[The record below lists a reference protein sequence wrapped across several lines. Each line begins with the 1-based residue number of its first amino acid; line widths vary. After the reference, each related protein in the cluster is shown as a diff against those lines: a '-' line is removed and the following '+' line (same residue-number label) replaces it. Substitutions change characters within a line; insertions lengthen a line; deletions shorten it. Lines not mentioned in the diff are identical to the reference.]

1 MTASWCSS
9 INLLY
14 LTLVVRLFQCKT
26 YSKRFLD
33 IQAQVTLVLWR
44 AFNETNKIFKN
55 NRWDSSD
62 PERAPPPLPL
72 NPGSASPAT
81 KSNTSAVIAAAAEAL
96 ATKARESAY
105 TTNPVPSRSPE
116 RSLIKGQIHKRMQSM
131 HNGQGSIRDR
141 NLYFDG
147 TSSLERP
154 PERIP
159 RSPMFDYEN
168 RSPEKSPTRT
178 GTPTTPTAKDFVR
191 DAPILRPASRP
202 QPKAIL
208 GENTPPSTML
218 ALQNIT
224 TPKEKDSSLSN
235 ITNNSSA
242 MLRAP
247 QSIEALSSQ
256 ILSLTSIATNLQREM
271 AQLSRRSKDNA
282 TDLISLKEATNLRD
296 EDIRTSL
303 RDLVNNLSSQLINSE
318 VDASSRSTSHYSRGP
333 GTYLLESKAHG
344 SPSGMPKTYSLPR
357 IPSPN
362 SFAGFDREIV
372 PSPYTMDGAAS
383 IALLEKVLREMGTKE
398 GQERLISSLSELQ
411 DRSKIKDS
419 DPAVSKKLE
428 EILAFLKEG
437 NNRKVVMPRLENGN
451 SVGDRPPKLELEF
464 DPRSMSLARIS
475 RENTPQSGQE
485 LSVEPR
491 IVQPGAAAGFVSE
504 DILKMLKKM
513 KDSITEGGGMTAEL
527 KALVRELRGE
537 VLGMGREIGRKLDQA
552 ESNQSQHNLKG
563 DVGREEMT
571 KIVEQGLFELK
582 GHMENVMREVRR
594 QSSALAIA
602 RSNEDIQEV
611 YTVVK
616 NAMNEFPFEQRL
628 ALQNPR
634 PGIERDDILEAIRH
648 AWETYKPEIELQ
660 NFGLERD
667 EILQCLK
674 EGLEHYQP
682 KEQSQDPAGASY
694 EEVLEA
700 VHEGL
705 KHFNPPAPV
714 VPEPSI
720 TKDEILATVRECLD
734 TFDFPTRSVLAP
746 REVEL
751 TRDDVLGAVKEGV
764 GSQEQSSKEFEFSRE
779 DMFEAVRAGVDE
791 GLSEQGQISKEH
803 MHEAVRAGIE
813 DLLSVH
819 GQLSKEDLHEVVS
832 AGVEH
837 ILSVQGQL
845 SKDDIHEAVRAG
857 VEKILSFQGQ
867 ISKDVHGAVK
877 AGVEDGLSVQ
887 AQISKDDMHDAV
899 RAGVEE
905 LLSVQGQ
912 KSKEDIYEAVRA
924 GIEEGF
930 PGQALIPKG
939 AELSRDDIFDALK
952 AGLDES
958 HMSTNGVGEQVLDKM
973 QDILDGM
980 KIEFKQYS
988 TANGGD
994 TEQVLDALKDGLESL
1009 RENLTVNNREVL
1021 EAFTDGF
1028 EGLKVDVERMANKP
1042 VDMTV
1047 SYEILDTLKEGL
1059 ANIRFDFDRSRA
1071 AEDNTSTIR
1080 GGEVVIAYPEAPG
1093 NADAASEFGM
1103 GSSAKENVAI
1113 LEGLLREVCANVDDI
1128 RDRTIADDIGDK
1140 VRKSDIEAL
1149 VTLCLDTKL
1158 NVEDTKAR
1166 IEDAKAHIEDF
1177 VMPDMDHLPNK
1188 SDFEDGLNGLRAEM
1202 ERILNKPL
1210 DMTVNY
1216 EILDTLK
1223 EGLANIRAD
1232 LDRSRS
1238 VEEEITESK
1247 GGEVVIADGEARRNM
1262 NAVDGFGM
1270 GSTSKEELGILEAQ
1284 IKEVFAILEAIR
1296 DKMMEDGDG
1305 DRVRKSDIEAL
1316 ETLCME
1322 TKTHIDELPLPDTD
1336 TLPTRSEIDALGDL
1350 IRDLAE
1356 RRAEDSDLSGR
1367 AFEARKIEH
1376 GRLADKIEEVK
1387 LFLDDIR
1394 AELKAIL
1401 NEDGDNIQELSKTL
1415 ETFAENVMGSDA
1427 TPLVTELKEVVTREF
1442 ESIQGLF
1449 AESELGTEQKH
1460 NSLLEKYD
1468 ENKATIIL
1476 ELHSKI
1482 DERFDEIMTK
1492 YDDAQIAAEE
1502 KEKVIEET
1510 TLQQT
1515 ETLNTTKSLVEE
1527 LRLLI
1532 NTLGSTF
1539 TESCEQLGDDSKTV
1553 FGRIEEIG
1561 SKIDSLLAL
1570 DEKNEHHFTREEVSK
1585 SLTGL
1590 EGNLHSKIDGRFDEI
1605 MTKYDDA
1612 QIAAQEKDKSFLE
1625 KTLQQ
1630 TDSLNTT
1637 TRSVAE
1643 ELRML
1648 VDTLGSTITD
1658 RMDGDSSAVIE
1669 RIKNLGSKIDGLL
1682 SIDQICEHQ
1691 RTRAELSK
1699 TLTGVE
1705 GVQAHVTEYQ
1715 PKILEAIKEVL
1726 GIVGQNYEQTKT
1738 STEEIKSSVQAIPA
1752 SISLPVI
1759 AASPPAIEFPVHEN
1773 YDDSTINAKLDQL
1786 IGHAEQAEKSLAQFV
1801 SLDQIREQVTA
1812 MTKDFSEY
1820 IAGQRTAIARV
1831 ANDRTREAEE
1841 IAMALQM
1848 RVSQKDNVEAEIAR
1862 MSAQKGEIA
1871 QAVHELAREKENLM
1885 LEKEN
1890 LIRDKKYLAR
1900 ENESLIHDKELLM
1913 HDKVDLTA
1921 QKSKLQVDLSSLHT
1935 ALDIRREELHI
1946 IEERAGSVERS
1957 ILDGVL
1963 DHSRSLLAIS
1973 NRPRSSLKDMN
1984 LKRVVST
1991 TSNATEDTSP
2001 STISPILPHTVS
2013 AVSSGIGMAL
2023 KRRQPNKS
2031 GSLNGRSIGDRRIL
2045 SLSTLGANKNA
2056 NKDRSLVLANSSQL
2070 ENAAKGSAFGGGGL
2084 KRSHSVKSNFPVRK
2098 TSWGGTKALGM
2109 YGDEGPT
2116 DEEDKENSVLT
2127 EEDEDE
2133 EGSETGTERRTSYTG
2148 TYADTMSYG
2157 TGSVVSSE
2165 DRRTS
2170 YAPSTVDTIGTKD
2183 YPITEDGHEEESEG
2197 ESIDEEEEGHE
2208 LNDAGALIRFG
2219 QGSEISASTGL
2230 E

>member
-1 MTASWCSS
+1 M
-9 INLLY
+9 
-14 LTLVVRLFQCKT
+14 
-26 YSKRFLD
+26 D
-33 IQAQVTLVLWR
+33 PWR
-44 AFNETNKIFKN
+44 AFNEANKFFKN

-72 NPGSASPAT
+72 NPGTASPAT
-81 KSNTSAVIAAAAEAL
+81 KPNTSAVIAAAAEAL
-96 ATKARESAY
+96 TTKSRESAY
-105 TTNPVPSRSPE
+105 TTNPAPNRSPE

-141 NLYFDG
+141 NPYFDG
-147 TSSLERP
+147 TSSLERSA
-154 PERIP
+154 EKIP

-208 GENTPPSTML
+208 GENTPPPSTML
-218 ALQNIT
+218 ALQNT
-224 TPKEKDSSLSN
+224 NTPKETDTSLSN
-235 ITNNSSA
+235 ITNGSSA
-242 MLRAP
+242 MVRAP

-318 VDASSRSTSHYSRGP
+318 ADASSRSTSHYSRGP
-333 GTYLLESKAHG
+333 GTYLLENKAHG
-344 SPSGMPKTYSLPR
+344 SPSGMPKSYSLPR

-362 SFAGFDREIV
+362 SFAGLDREIV
-372 PSPYTMDGAAS
+372 PSPYSMDGAAS

-398 GQERLISSLSELQ
+398 GQERLFSTLSELH

-419 DPAVSKKLE
+419 DPAISKKLE
-428 EILAFLKEG
+428 EILAFLKDG
-437 NNRKVVMPRLENGN
+437 HNRKVVVPRLENGN
-451 SVGDRPPKLELEF
+451 SIGDRAPKLELEF

-491 IVQPGAAAGFVSE
+491 IVQPTPGAAAGFVSE

-552 ESNQSQHNLKG
+552 ELNQSQHNLKG

-594 QSSALAIA
+594 QSSALAIT
-602 RSNEDIQEV
+602 RSNEDVQEV

-616 NAMNEFPFEQRL
+616 KAMNEFPFEQRL
-628 ALQNPR
+628 ALQNPK
-634 PGIERDDILEAIRH
+634 PGIEREDILEAIRH

-674 EGLEHYQP
+674 EGLEQYQP
-682 KEQSQDPAGASY
+682 KEQSQDPVGASY

-705 KHFNPPAPV
+705 KHFNPPAPI

-720 TKDEILATVRECLD
+720 TKDEILEAVRECLD
-734 TFDFPTRSVLAP
+734 TFDFPMPNVAT
-746 REVEL
+746 REVDL
-751 TRDDVLGAVKEGV
+751 TREDVLEAVKEGV
-764 GSQEQSSKEFEFSRE
+764 GAQGQSLKGFEFSRE
-779 DMFEAVRAGVDE
+779 DMFETVRAGVDE
-791 GLSEQGQISKEH
+791 GLSEQGQISKGY
-803 MHEAVRAGIE
+803 MHEAVRAGVE
-813 DLLSVH
+813 DVLSVH
-819 GQLSKEDLHEVVS
+819 AQLSKDDLHEAVG

-857 VEKILSFQGQ
+857 VEEILSAQGQ
-867 ISKDVHGAVK
+867 ISKDVHEAVR

-905 LLSVQGQ
+905 LLSLQGQ

-924 GIEEGF
+924 GIEEGI

-939 AELSRDDIFDALK
+939 AELSRDDIFDAVK

-958 HMSTNGVGEQVLDKM
+958 HQPINGVGEQVLDKM

-1059 ANIRFDFDRSRA
+1059 ANIRYDFDRSRT
-1071 AEDNTSTIR
+1071 AEDETSTIR
-1080 GGEVVIAYPEAPG
+1080 GGEVVIAYPPEARG
-1093 NADAASEFGM
+1093 SADAASDFGM

-1128 RDRTIADDIGDK
+1128 RDRTMADDIGDK
-1140 VRKSDIEAL
+1140 VRKSDIDTL
-1149 VTLCLDTKL
+1149 VTLCLDTKVS
-1158 NVEDTKAR
+1158 VEDAKAH
-1166 IEDAKAHIEDF
+1166 IEDAKAHIEDL
-1177 VMPDMDHLPNK
+1177 VMPDMDHLPTK
-1188 SDFEDGLNGLRAEM
+1188 SDFEDGLDGLRAEI
-1202 ERILNKPL
+1202 ERIVNKPL

-1232 LDRSRS
+1232 LDRARS
-1238 VEEEITESK
+1238 IEEEITESK
-1247 GGEVVIADGEARRNM
+1247 GGEVVIADGKARRDM
-1262 NAVDGFGM
+1262 DAMDEFGI
-1270 GSTSKEELGILEAQ
+1270 GSTPKQELGILEAQ
-1284 IKEVFAILEAIR
+1284 LKEVFAILEAIR
-1296 DKMMEDGDG
+1296 DKVMEDGDG
-1305 DRVRKSDIEAL
+1305 DKVRKSDIKAL
-1316 ETLCME
+1316 ETLCMQ
-1322 TKTHIDELPLPDTD
+1322 TRIHIDELSLPEVD
-1336 TLPTRSEIDALGDL
+1336 TLPTKSEIDALGDL
-1350 IRDLAE
+1350 IRDLGE

-1387 LFLDDIR
+1387 LFLDDVR
-1394 AELKAIL
+1394 AELKAKL
-1401 NEDGDNIQELSKTL
+1401 NEDGDHIQELSKTL
-1415 ETFAENVMGSDA
+1415 ETFAETVMGSDA
-1427 TPLVTELKEVVTREF
+1427 IPLVTELKEVVTREF

-1449 AESELGTEQKH
+1449 AGSELGTEQKH
-1460 NSLLEKYD
+1460 NSLLEKH
-1468 ENKATIIL
+1468 EEHKATIIS
-1476 ELHSKI
+1476 ELHTKI

-1492 YDDAQIAAEE
+1492 YDDAQISAEE
-1502 KEKVIEET
+1502 KEKVLEET

-1515 ETLNTTKSLVEE
+1515 ETLNTTKTVVEE

-1570 DEKNEHHFTREEVSK
+1570 NEKNEHHSTREEVSE

-1590 EGNLHSKIDGRFDEI
+1590 EGNLRSKIDERFDEI

-1612 QIAAQEKDKSFLE
+1612 QIAAEEKDKSFRE
-1625 KTLQQ
+1625 TALQQ

-1637 TRSVAE
+1637 ARSGAE
-1643 ELRML
+1643 ELRTL
-1648 VDTLGSTITD
+1648 VDTLGSTIID
-1658 RMDGDSSAVIE
+1658 RMDGDTSAVVEHIQ
-1669 RIKNLGSKIDGLL
+1669 NLVSKIDGLL
-1682 SIDQICEHQ
+1682 SIDQISEHQ
-1691 RTRAELSK
+1691 STRAEVSK

-1726 GIVGQNYEQTKT
+1726 GIVGQHYQQAKT

-1752 SISLPVI
+1752 AIPLPAI
-1759 AASPPAIEFPVHEN
+1759 AATPPAIEFPVHET

-1786 IGHAEQAEKSLAQFV
+1786 IGHAEQADKSLAQFV

-1812 MTKDFSEY
+1812 IAKDFSEY
-1820 IAGQRTAIARV
+1820 ITGQQTAIARV
-1831 ANDRTREAEE
+1831 ANDRAREAEE
-1841 IAMALQM
+1841 VAVALQM
-1848 RVSQKDNVEAEIAR
+1848 RISQKDNVEAEIAR
-1862 MSAQKGEIA
+1862 ASAQKDEIA
-1871 QAVHELAREKENLM
+1871 QAVHQLAREKEDLM

-1890 LIRDKKYLAR
+1890 LIRDNKYLAR
-1900 ENESLIHDKELLM
+1900 EKESLIHDKELLM

-1935 ALDIRREELHI
+1935 ALSIRREELHI

-1973 NRPRSSLKDMN
+1973 TRPRSSLKDMN

-1991 TSNATEDTSP
+1991 TSNATENTST
-2001 STISPILPHTVS
+2001 STISPTLPHTVS

-2023 KRRQPNKS
+2023 KRRQPTKN
-2031 GSLNGRSIGDRRIL
+2031 GSLSGRTTGDRRIL
-2045 SLSTLGANKNA
+2045 SLSTLGANRNA
-2056 NKDRSLVLANSSQL
+2056 NADRSLVLTNSSHL
-2070 ENAAKGSAFGGGGL
+2070 ESIAKGSAFGGGGL

-2148 TYADTMSYG
+2148 TYTDTMSYG
-2157 TGSVVSSE
+2157 TGSVVSS
-2165 DRRTS
+2165 DGRRTS
-2170 YAPSTVDTIGTKD
+2170 YAPSIVDTIGTKD
-2183 YPITEDGHEEESEG
+2183 YPITEDGHGEESEG
-2197 ESIDEEEEGHE
+2197 ESIDGEEEEHE
-2208 LNDAGALIRFG
+2208 PTDARALILYG

-2230 E
+2230 EE

>member
-1 MTASWCSS
+1 M
-9 INLLY
+9 
-14 LTLVVRLFQCKT
+14 
-26 YSKRFLD
+26 D
-33 IQAQVTLVLWR
+33 PWR
-44 AFNETNKIFKN
+44 AFNEANKLFKI

-72 NPGSASPAT
+72 NPGTASPAT
-81 KSNTSAVIAAAAEAL
+81 KPNTSAVIAAAAEAL
-96 ATKARESAY
+96 TTKARESAY
-105 TTNPVPSRSPE
+105 TTNPAPNRSPE

-141 NLYFDG
+141 NPYFDG
-147 TSSLERP
+147 TSLQRS

-208 GENTPPSTML
+208 GENTPPSSML
-218 ALQNIT
+218 ALQNT
-224 TPKEKDSSLSN
+224 NTSKETDTSLSN

-242 MLRAP
+242 MVRAP

-318 VDASSRSTSHYSRGP
+318 AEASSRSTSHYSRGP
-333 GTYLLESKAHG
+333 GTYLLENKAHG
-344 SPSGMPKTYSLPR
+344 SPSGMPKSYSLPR

-362 SFAGFDREIV
+362 SFAGLDREIV
-372 PSPYTMDGAAS
+372 PSPYSMDGAAS
-383 IALLEKVLREMGTKE
+383 IALLEKVLREMGTRE
-398 GQERLISSLSELQ
+398 GQERLFSSLSELH

-428 EILAFLKEG
+428 EILAVLKDG
-437 NNRKVVMPRLENGN
+437 HNRKVVVPRLENGN
-451 SVGDRPPKLELEF
+451 GIGDRAPKLELEF

-475 RENTPQSGQE
+475 RENSPQSGQE

-491 IVQPGAAAGFVSE
+491 IVPPTPGAAAGFVSE

-552 ESNQSQHNLKG
+552 ELNQSQHNLKG

-594 QSSALAIA
+594 QSSALTIA
-602 RSNEDIQEV
+602 QNNKDVQEV

-616 NAMNEFPFEQRL
+616 KAMNEFPFEQRL
-628 ALQNPR
+628 ALQNPK
-634 PGIERDDILEAIRH
+634 PGIERDDILEVIRH

-674 EGLEHYQP
+674 EGLEQYQP
-682 KEQSQDPAGASY
+682 KEQSQGPVGASY

-705 KHFNPPAPV
+705 KHFNPPAPI
-714 VPEPSI
+714 VPESSI
-720 TKDEILATVRECLD
+720 TKDEILEAVRECLD
-734 TFDFPTRSVLAP
+734 TFEFPMPSVAP

-751 TRDDVLGAVKEGV
+751 TREDVLEAVKEGA
-764 GSQEQSSKEFEFSRE
+764 GAQGQSLKGVEFSRE
-779 DMFEAVRAGVDE
+779 DMFEAVRAGVEE
-791 GLSEQGQISKEH
+791 GLSEHGQISN
-803 MHEAVRAGIE
+803 EAVKAAVE
-813 DLLSVH
+813 DVLSIH
-819 GQLSKEDLHEVVS
+819 GQLSKDDLHEAVG

-845 SKDDIHEAVRAG
+845 SKDDIHEVVRSG
-857 VEKILSFQGQ
+857 VEEILSVQGQ
-867 ISKDVHGAVK
+867 ISKDVHEAVR

-905 LLSVQGQ
+905 LLSLQGQ
-912 KSKEDIYEAVRA
+912 KSKEDLYEAVRA
-924 GIEEGF
+924 GIEEGI

-939 AELSRDDIFDALK
+939 AELSRDDIFDAVK

-958 HMSTNGVGEQVLDKM
+958 HQPINGVGEQVLDKM

-980 KIEFKQYS
+980 RIEFKQYS

-1071 AEDNTSTIR
+1071 TEDETSTIR
-1080 GGEVVIAYPEAPG
+1080 GGEVVIAYPEARG
-1093 NADAASEFGM
+1093 HADAASDFGM
-1103 GSSAKENVAI
+1103 GGSAKENVAI

-1128 RDRTIADDIGDK
+1128 RDRTMSDDIGDK
-1140 VRKSDIEAL
+1140 VRKSDIDTL
-1149 VTLCLDTKL
+1149 VTLCLDTKV
-1158 NVEDTKAR
+1158 NVEDAKAH
-1166 IEDAKAHIEDF
+1166 IEDAKAHIEDL
-1177 VMPDMDHLPNK
+1177 VMPSMDHLPTK
-1188 SDFEDGLNGLRAEM
+1188 SDFEDGLDGLRAEL
-1202 ERILNKPL
+1202 ERIVNKPL

-1223 EGLANIRAD
+1223 DGLANIRAD
-1232 LDRSRS
+1232 LDRARS
-1238 VEEEITESK
+1238 VEEEIIESK

-1262 NAVDGFGM
+1262 DAADEFGI
-1270 GSTSKEELGILEAQ
+1270 GSTPKEELGILEAQ
-1284 IKEVFAILEAIR
+1284 LKEVFAILEAIR
-1296 DKMMEDGDG
+1296 DKVMEDGDG
-1305 DRVRKSDIEAL
+1305 DRVRKPDIEAL
-1316 ETLCME
+1316 ETLFME
-1322 TKTHIDELPLPDTD
+1322 TRTHIDELPLPEID
-1336 TLPTRSEIDALGDL
+1336 TLPTKSEIDALGDL
-1350 IRDLAE
+1350 IRDLGE

-1387 LFLDDIR
+1387 LFLDDVR
-1394 AELKAIL
+1394 AELKAKL
-1401 NEDGDNIQELSKTL
+1401 NEDGDHIQELSKTL
-1415 ETFAENVMGSDA
+1415 ETFAETVMGSDA
-1427 TPLVTELKEVVTREF
+1427 VPLVTELKEVVTREF

-1449 AESELGTEQKH
+1449 AGSELGTEQKH

-1468 ENKATIIL
+1468 EHKASIIS

-1492 YDDAQIAAEE
+1492 YDDAQISAEE
-1502 KEKVIEET
+1502 KEKVLEET

-1515 ETLNTTKSLVEE
+1515 ETLNTTKTVVEE

-1539 TESCEQLGDDSKTV
+1539 IESCEQLGDDSKTV

-1570 DEKNEHHFTREEVSK
+1570 NEQNEHHSTREEVSE
-1585 SLTGL
+1585 SLTSL
-1590 EGNLHSKIDGRFDEI
+1590 EGNLRSRIDERFDEI
-1605 MTKYDDA
+1605 MTTYDNT
-1612 QIAAQEKDKSFLE
+1612 QIAVEEKDKSFRQIA
-1625 KTLQQ
+1625 LQQ

-1643 ELRML
+1643 ELR
-1648 VDTLGSTITD
+1648 TLIETFGSTITD
-1658 RMDGDSSAVIE
+1658 RMDGDTSTVVEHIQ
-1669 RIKNLGSKIDGLL
+1669 NLVSKTDRLL
-1682 SIDQICEHQ
+1682 SIDQINEHQ
-1691 RTRAELSK
+1691 STRAEVSR

-1726 GIVGQNYEQTKT
+1726 GIVGQHYEQAKT
-1738 STEEIKSSVQAIPA
+1738 STEEIKSSVQAIPTA
-1752 SISLPVI
+1752 IPLPAI
-1759 AASPPAIEFPVHEN
+1759 AATPPAIEFPSHET

-1786 IGHAEQAEKSLAQFV
+1786 IGHAEQADKSLGQFV
-1801 SLDQIREQVTA
+1801 LLDKIREQVTA
-1812 MTKDFSEY
+1812 MANDFSEY
-1820 IAGQRTAIARV
+1820 ITGQQTAIARV
-1831 ANDRTREAEE
+1831 ANDRAREAEE
-1841 IAMALQM
+1841 IAVALQM
-1848 RVSQKDNVEAEIAR
+1848 RISQKDNVEAEIAR
-1862 MSAQKGEIA
+1862 MSAQKDEIA
-1871 QAVHELAREKENLM
+1871 QAVHELAREKEDLM

-1890 LIRDKKYLAR
+1890 LIRDNKYLAR
-1900 ENESLIHDKELLM
+1900 EKESLIHDKELLM
-1913 HDKVDLTA
+1913 LDKVDLTA
-1921 QKSKLQVDLSSLHT
+1921 QKSKLQVDLSSLLT
-1935 ALDIRREELHI
+1935 ALGIRREELHI
-1946 IEERAGSVERS
+1946 IEERAGTVERS

-1973 NRPRSSLKDMN
+1973 TRPRSSLKDMN
-1984 LKRVVST
+1984 LKRVVSS
-1991 TSNATEDTSP
+1991 TST
-2001 STISPILPHTVS
+2001 STISPTLPHTVS

-2023 KRRQPNKS
+2023 KRRQPTKN
-2031 GSLNGRSIGDRRIL
+2031 GSLSGRTIGDRRIL
-2045 SLSTLGANKNA
+2045 SLSTLGANRNA
-2056 NKDRSLVLANSSQL
+2056 NADRSLVLANSSHL
-2070 ENAAKGSAFGGGGL
+2070 ESLAKGSAFGGGGL

-2133 EGSETGTERRTSYTG
+2133 EGSEIGTERRSSYTG
-2148 TYADTMSYG
+2148 TYTDTMSYG
-2157 TGSVVSSE
+2157 TGSVVSS
-2165 DRRTS
+2165 DGRRTS

-2183 YPITEDGHEEESEG
+2183 YPITEDGHGEEPEG
-2197 ESIDEEEEGHE
+2197 EFIDGEEEEHE
-2208 LNDAGALIRFG
+2208 STDAGALTLYG
-2219 QGSEISASTGL
+2219 QGSEICASTEL
-2230 E
+2230 EE

>member
-1 MTASWCSS
+1 
-9 INLLY
+9 
-14 LTLVVRLFQCKT
+14 
-26 YSKRFLD
+26 
-33 IQAQVTLVLWR
+33 
-44 AFNETNKIFKN
+44 
-55 NRWDSSD
+55 
-62 PERAPPPLPL
+62 
-72 NPGSASPAT
+72 
-81 KSNTSAVIAAAAEAL
+81 
-96 ATKARESAY
+96 
-105 TTNPVPSRSPE
+105 
-116 RSLIKGQIHKRMQSM
+116 M
-131 HNGQGSIRDR
+131 HNGQGNIRDR
-141 NLYFDG
+141 NPYFDG
-147 TSSLERP
+147 TSSLERQ

-208 GENTPPSTML
+208 GENTPPSSML
-218 ALQNIT
+218 ALQNT
-224 TPKEKDSSLSN
+224 ATPKETDTSLSN
-235 ITNNSSA
+235 ITNSSSA
-242 MLRAP
+242 MVRAP

-333 GTYLLESKAHG
+333 GTYLLENKAHG
-344 SPSGMPKTYSLPR
+344 SPSGMPKSYSLPR

-362 SFAGFDREIV
+362 SFAALDREIV
-372 PSPYTMDGAAS
+372 PSPYSMDGAAS

-398 GQERLISSLSELQ
+398 GQERLFSSLSELH

-437 NNRKVVMPRLENGN
+437 NNRKVVVPCLENGN
-451 SVGDRPPKLELEF
+451 GIGDRPPKLELEF
-464 DPRSMSLARIS
+464 NPRSMSLARIS
-475 RENTPQSGQE
+475 RENTPQSNQE

-491 IVQPGAAAGFVSE
+491 VVQPTPGVVSE
-504 DILKMLKKM
+504 DMLKMLKKM
-513 KDSITEGGGMTAEL
+513 KDSVTEGGGMTAEL

-552 ESNQSQHNLKG
+552 ELNQTQHNLKG

-582 GHMENVMREVRR
+582 GHMENVTREVRR

-602 RSNEDIQEV
+602 RSNEDVQEV
-611 YTVVK
+611 YAVVK
-616 NAMNEFPFEQRL
+616 KAMNEFPFEQRL

-674 EGLEHYQP
+674 EGLEQYQP

-694 EEVLEA
+694 EEILEA

-705 KHFNPPAPV
+705 KHFDPPAPV
-714 VPEPSI
+714 VPKPNI
-720 TKDEILATVRECLD
+720 TKDEILAAMRECLD
-734 TFDFPTRSVLAP
+734 TFDFPMPSVAP

-751 TRDDVLGAVKEGV
+751 SREDVLEAVKEGV
-764 GSQEQSSKEFEFSRE
+764 GAQAQSLKEFEFSRE

-791 GLSEQGQISKEH
+791 GFTEQGQISKEY
-803 MHEAVRAGIE
+803 MHEAVRTGVE
-813 DLLSVH
+813 DVLSVH
-819 GQLSKEDLHEVVS
+819 GQLSKEDLHEAVS

-845 SKDDIHEAVRAG
+845 SKDDIHEAVRSG
-857 VEKILSFQGQ
+857 VEEILSIQGQ
-867 ISKDVHGAVK
+867 ISKDVHESVR

-905 LLSVQGQ
+905 LLSLQGQ
-912 KSKEDIYEAVRA
+912 KSKEDVYEAVRA
-924 GIEEGF
+924 GIEEGL
-930 PGQALIPKG
+930 PGSTLIPKS
-939 AELSRDDIFDALK
+939 AELSRDDIFDAVK
-952 AGLDES
+952 AGLNQS
-958 HMSTNGVGEQVLDKM
+958 HSTNGVEEQVLDKM

-1071 AEDNTSTIR
+1071 TEDETSTIR
-1080 GGEVVIAYPEAPG
+1080 GGEVVIAYPEARG
-1093 NADAASEFGM
+1093 NADATSEFGM
-1103 GSSAKENVAI
+1103 GSSTKENVAI
-1113 LEGLLREVCANVDDI
+1113 LEGLLREVCANVDEI
-1128 RDRTIADDIGDK
+1128 RDRTMADDISDK
-1140 VRKSDIEAL
+1140 VRKSDIDAL

-1158 NVEDTKAR
+1158 NVEDTKAH
-1166 IEDAKAHIEDF
+1166 IEDAKAHIEELM
-1177 VMPDMDHLPNK
+1177 MPDIDHLPTK
-1188 SDFEDGLNGLRAEM
+1188 SDFEDGLDGLRAEM
-1202 ERILNKPL
+1202 ERIVNKPL

-1223 EGLANIRAD
+1223 EGLVNIRAD

-1238 VEEEITESK
+1238 VEEEIIGGK
-1247 GGEVVIADGEARRNM
+1247 GGEVVIADGEARRSM
-1262 NAVDGFGM
+1262 DAVDEFSI
-1270 GSTSKEELGILEAQ
+1270 GSTKEELGVLEAQ
-1284 IKEVFAILEAIR
+1284 LKEVFAILEAIR
-1296 DKMMEDGDG
+1296 DKMIEDGDG
-1305 DRVRKSDIEAL
+1305 DRVRKSDLEAL

-1322 TKTHIDELPLPDTD
+1322 TKTHIDELPLPEVD
-1336 TLPTRSEIDALGDL
+1336 TLPTKSEIDALGDL
-1350 IRDLAE
+1350 IRDLGE

-1387 LFLDDIR
+1387 LFLDDVR
-1394 AELKAIL
+1394 AELKAKL

-1427 TPLVTELKEVVTREF
+1427 IPLVTELKEFVAREF
-1442 ESIQGLF
+1442 ESMQGLF
-1449 AESELGTEQKH
+1449 AGSELGIEQKH
-1460 NSLLEKYD
+1460 NSLLEKHD
-1468 ENKATIIL
+1468 EHKATIIS
-1476 ELHSKI
+1476 ELHSKL

-1502 KEKVIEET
+1502 KEKTLEET

-1515 ETLNTTKSLVEE
+1515 ETLNTTKTVVEE

-1570 DEKNEHHFTREEVSK
+1570 DGKNEHHSTREEVSK
-1585 SLTGL
+1585 SLTSV
-1590 EGNLHSKIDGRFDEI
+1590 EGNLQSKIDERFDEI

-1612 QIAAQEKDKSFLE
+1612 QIAVEEKDKTFRE
-1625 KTLQQ
+1625 TTVQQ

-1643 ELRML
+1643 ELRTL
-1648 VDTLGSTITD
+1648 IDTLGSTVID
-1658 RMDGDSSAVIE
+1658 RMDGDSSAVVE
-1669 RIKNLGSKIDGLL
+1669 RIENLGSKIDGLL
-1682 SIDQICEHQ
+1682 SKDQISEHQ
-1691 RTRAELSK
+1691 STRAEVSK

-1705 GVQAHVTEYQ
+1705 GVQAHITEYQ

-1726 GIVGQNYEQTKT
+1726 GVVEQHYEQAKT
-1738 STEEIKSSVQAIPA
+1738 STDEIKSSVQAIPA
-1752 SISLPVI
+1752 AIPLPSI
-1759 AASPPAIEFPVHEN
+1759 AAPPPAIEFPVHET

-1786 IGHAEQAEKSLAQFV
+1786 IGHAEQADISLAQFV
-1801 SLDQIREQVTA
+1801 SLDQIQEQVTVMA
-1812 MTKDFSEY
+1812 KDFSEY
-1820 IAGQRTAIARV
+1820 IVCQQTAIARV
-1831 ANDRTREAEE
+1831 ANDRAREAEE
-1841 IAMALQM
+1841 IAVALQM
-1848 RVSQKDNVEAEIAR
+1848 RISQKDNVEAEIAR
-1862 MSAQKGEIA
+1862 MSVQKDELA
-1871 QAVHELAREKENLM
+1871 QAVHALARDKENLM

-1890 LIRDKKYLAR
+1890 FVRDNKYLAR
-1900 ENESLIHDKELLM
+1900 EKESLIHDKELLM
-1913 HDKVDLTA
+1913 RDKVDLTA

-1973 NRPRSSLKDMN
+1973 TRPRSSLKEMN

-1991 TSNATEDTSP
+1991 TSNATENTSP
-2001 STISPILPHTVS
+2001 STLSPNLPHTIS

-2023 KRRQPNKS
+2023 KRRQPAKN
-2031 GSLNGRSIGDRRIL
+2031 GSLSGRITGDRRIL

-2056 NKDRSLVLANSSQL
+2056 NADRSLVLANSSHL
-2070 ENAAKGSAFGGGGL
+2070 ENVAKGSAFGGGGL

-2127 EEDEDE
+2127 EEDEGE

-2148 TYADTMSYG
+2148 TYTDTMSYG
-2157 TGSVVSSE
+2157 TGSVVSSDDRRTSYAPSTADTIGTKE
-2165 DRRTS
+2165 GTGSVVSSDDRRTS
-2170 YAPSTVDTIGTKD
+2170 YAPSTVDTIGTKE
-2183 YPITEDGHEEESEG
+2183 YPMTEDGHEESEG
-2197 ESIDEEEEGHE
+2197 ESIDGEEEEHE
-2208 LNDAGALIRFG
+2208 ANDAGALTVYG
-2219 QGSEISASTGL
+2219 QGSEISGSTGL
-2230 E
+2230 EE

>member
-1 MTASWCSS
+1 M
-9 INLLY
+9 
-14 LTLVVRLFQCKT
+14 
-26 YSKRFLD
+26 D
-33 IQAQVTLVLWR
+33 PWR
-44 AFNETNKIFKN
+44 AFNEANKFFKN

-72 NPGSASPAT
+72 NPGTASPAT
-81 KSNTSAVIAAAAEAL
+81 KPNTSAVIAAAAEAL
-96 ATKARESAY
+96 TTKARESAY
-105 TTNPVPSRSPE
+105 TTNPAPNRSPE

-141 NLYFDG
+141 NSYFDG
-147 TSSLERP
+147 TSSLERS
-154 PERIP
+154 PEKIT
-159 RSPMFDYEN
+159 RSPKYDYEN

-208 GENTPPSTML
+208 GENTPPPSTML
-218 ALQNIT
+218 VLQNT
-224 TPKEKDSSLSN
+224 NTPKEMDTSLSN

-242 MLRAP
+242 MVRAP

-318 VDASSRSTSHYSRGP
+318 ADASSRSTSHYSRGP
-333 GTYLLESKAHG
+333 GTYLLENKAHG
-344 SPSGMPKTYSLPR
+344 SPSGMPKSYSLPR

-362 SFAGFDREIV
+362 SFAGLDREIV
-372 PSPYTMDGAAS
+372 PSPFSMDGAAN

-398 GQERLISSLSELQ
+398 GQERLLSSLSELH

-419 DPAVSKKLE
+419 DPAISKKLE
-428 EILAFLKEG
+428 EILAFLKDG
-437 NNRKVVMPRLENGN
+437 HNRKVVVPRLEDGDTI
-451 SVGDRPPKLELEF
+451 GDRAPKLELEF
-464 DPRSMSLARIS
+464 NTRSMSLARIS
-475 RENTPQSGQE
+475 RETTPQSGQE

-491 IVQPGAAAGFVSE
+491 IVQPTPGAAAGLVSE

-552 ESNQSQHNLKG
+552 ELNQNQHNLKG

-582 GHMENVMREVRR
+582 SHMENVMREVRR

-602 RSNEDIQEV
+602 RSNEDVQEV

-616 NAMNEFPFEQRL
+616 KAMNEFPFEQWL
-628 ALQNPR
+628 ALQNPK
-634 PGIERDDILEAIRH
+634 PGIERDDILGAIRH

-674 EGLEHYQP
+674 EGLEQYQP
-682 KEQSQDPAGASY
+682 KEQSQDPVGASY

-705 KHFNPPAPV
+705 KNFNLPAPIA
-714 VPEPSI
+714 PEPSI
-720 TKDEILATVRECLD
+720 TKDEILEAVRECLD
-734 TFDFPTRSVLAP
+734 TFDFPMPSVAP
-746 REVEL
+746 REVDL
-751 TRDDVLGAVKEGV
+751 TREDVLEAVKEVV
-764 GSQEQSSKEFEFSRE
+764 GAQGQSSRGFEFSRE

-791 GLSEQGQISKEH
+791 GLSEQGQISKGY
-803 MHEAVRAGIE
+803 MHEAVRAGVE
-813 DLLSVH
+813 DVLSVH
-819 GQLSKEDLHEVVS
+819 GQLSKDDLHEAVG

-845 SKDDIHEAVRAG
+845 SKDDVHEAVRAS
-857 VEKILSFQGQ
+857 VEEILSIQGQ
-867 ISKDVHGAVK
+867 LSKDVHQAVR

-905 LLSVQGQ
+905 ILSLQGQ

-924 GIEEGF
+924 GIEEGI

-939 AELSRDDIFDALK
+939 AEFSRDDIFDAVK
-952 AGLDES
+952 AGFDKS
-958 HMSTNGVGEQVLDKM
+958 HQPVNGVGEQVLDKI

-980 KIEFKQYS
+980 KFEFKQYS
-988 TANGGD
+988 AANGGD

-1059 ANIRFDFDRSRA
+1059 ATIRYDFDRSRA
-1071 AEDNTSTIR
+1071 AEDETSTIR
-1080 GGEVVIAYPEAPG
+1080 GGEVVIAYPEARS
-1093 NADAASEFGM
+1093 NADASSDFGV

-1128 RDRTIADDIGDK
+1128 RDRTMANDIGDK
-1140 VRKSDIEAL
+1140 VRKSDIDNL
-1149 VTLCLDTKL
+1149 VTLCLDTKV
-1158 NVEDTKAR
+1158 NV
-1166 IEDAKAHIEDF
+1166 EDAKAHIEEAKAHIEDL
-1177 VMPDMDHLPNK
+1177 VMPDMDHLPTK
-1188 SDFEDGLNGLRAEM
+1188 SDFEDGLDGLQAEI
-1202 ERILNKPL
+1202 ERIVNKPL

-1223 EGLANIRAD
+1223 EGLASIRAD
-1232 LDRSRS
+1232 LDRARS
-1238 VEEEITESK
+1238 IEEEITEGK
-1247 GGEVVIADGEARRNM
+1247 GGEVVIADGEARRNLD
-1262 NAVDGFGM
+1262 AVDEFGI
-1270 GSTSKEELGILEAQ
+1270 GSTPKEELGILEAQ
-1284 IKEVFAILEAIR
+1284 LKEVVVVLEAIR
-1296 DKMMEDGDG
+1296 DKVMENGDG
-1305 DRVRKSDIEAL
+1305 DKVRKSDIEAL

-1322 TKTHIDELPLPDTD
+1322 TRTQIDELPLPEVD
-1336 TLPTRSEIDALGDL
+1336 TLPTKSEVDALGDL
-1350 IRDLAE
+1350 IRDLGE

-1387 LFLDDIR
+1387 LFLDDVR
-1394 AELKAIL
+1394 AELKAKL
-1401 NEDGDNIQELSKTL
+1401 NEDGDHIQELSKTL
-1415 ETFAENVMGSDA
+1415 ETFAETVMGSDA
-1427 TPLVTELKEVVTREF
+1427 IPLVTELKEVVTREF

-1449 AESELGTEQKH
+1449 AGSELGTEQNH
-1460 NSLLEKYD
+1460 NSLLEKHD
-1468 ENKATIIL
+1468 EHKATIIS
-1476 ELHSKI
+1476 ELQSKI

-1492 YDDAQIAAEE
+1492 YDDAQISAEE
-1502 KEKVIEET
+1502 KEKVLEET

-1515 ETLNTTKSLVEE
+1515 ETLNTTKTVVEE

-1532 NTLGSTF
+1532 STLGSTF

-1561 SKIDSLLAL
+1561 SKINSLLAL
-1570 DEKNEHHFTREEVSK
+1570 GEKNEHHSILEEVSQ

-1590 EGNLHSKIDGRFDEI
+1590 EGNLRSKIDERFDEI

-1612 QIAAQEKDKSFLE
+1612 QIAAEEKDKSFRE
-1625 KTLQQ
+1625 TALQQ
-1630 TDSLNTT
+1630 TDSLSNT

-1643 ELRML
+1643 ELRTL
-1648 VDTLGSTITD
+1648 VETLGSTITD
-1658 RMDGDSSAVIE
+1658 RMDGETSAVVEHIQ
-1669 RIKNLGSKIDGLL
+1669 NLASKTDGLL
-1682 SIDQICEHQ
+1682 SVDQISEHQ
-1691 RTRAELSK
+1691 STRAEVSK

-1726 GIVGQNYEQTKT
+1726 GIVGQHYEQTKT
-1738 STEEIKSSVQAIPA
+1738 LTEEIKSSVQAIPA
-1752 SISLPVI
+1752 AIPLPAI
-1759 AASPPAIEFPVHEN
+1759 AATPPAIEFPVHET

-1786 IGHAEQAEKSLAQFV
+1786 IGHAEQADKSLAQFV

-1812 MTKDFSEY
+1812 MGKDFSEY
-1820 IAGQRTAIARV
+1820 ITGQQTAIARV
-1831 ANDRTREAEE
+1831 ANDRAREAEE
-1841 IAMALQM
+1841 IAVALQM

-1862 MSAQKGEIA
+1862 MSAQKDEIA
-1871 QAVHELAREKENLM
+1871 QAVHELAREKEDLM
-1885 LEKEN
+1885 LEREN
-1890 LIRDKKYLAR
+1890 LIRDNKYLAR
-1900 ENESLIHDKELLM
+1900 EKESLIHDKELLM

-1935 ALDIRREELHI
+1935 ALCIRREELHI

-1973 NRPRSSLKDMN
+1973 TTRPRSSLKDMN
-1984 LKRVVST
+1984 LRRVVST
-1991 TSNATEDTSP
+1991 TSNATDNIGT
-2001 STISPILPHTVS
+2001 STISPTLPHTVS

-2023 KRRQPNKS
+2023 KRRQLTKN
-2031 GSLNGRSIGDRRIL
+2031 GSLGGRTTGDRRIL
-2045 SLSTLGANKNA
+2045 SLSTLSANRNTNA
-2056 NKDRSLVLANSSQL
+2056 DRSLVLTNSSPL
-2070 ENAAKGSAFGGGGL
+2070 ESLAKGSAFGGGGL

-2109 YGDEGPT
+2109 YGDERPT
-2116 DEEDKENSVLT
+2116 DEEDKENSILT
-2127 EEDEDE
+2127 EEDEGE
-2133 EGSETGTERRTSYTG
+2133 EGSETGTERRTSHTG
-2148 TYADTMSYG
+2148 TYTDTMSYG
-2157 TGSVVSSE
+2157 TGSVISS
-2165 DRRTS
+2165 DGRRTS
-2170 YAPSTVDTIGTKD
+2170 YAPSTVDTIGTNN
-2183 YPITEDGHEEESEG
+2183 YQITEDGHEEESEG
-2197 ESIDEEEEGHE
+2197 ESIDGEEEEHE
-2208 LNDAGALIRFG
+2208 PTDAGALTLYG
-2219 QGSEISASTGL
+2219 QCSEISSSTGM

>member
-1 MTASWCSS
+1 
-9 INLLY
+9 
-14 LTLVVRLFQCKT
+14 
-26 YSKRFLD
+26 
-33 IQAQVTLVLWR
+33 
-44 AFNETNKIFKN
+44 
-55 NRWDSSD
+55 
-62 PERAPPPLPL
+62 
-72 NPGSASPAT
+72 
-81 KSNTSAVIAAAAEAL
+81 
-96 ATKARESAY
+96 
-105 TTNPVPSRSPE
+105 
-116 RSLIKGQIHKRMQSM
+116 MQSM
-131 HNGQGSIRDR
+131 HDGQGSIRDR
-141 NLYFDG
+141 NPYFDG
-147 TSSLERP
+147 TSSIERP

-159 RSPMFDYEN
+159 RTPMFDYEN

-178 GTPTTPTAKDFVR
+178 GTPTTPTAKDFIR

-208 GENTPPSTML
+208 GENTPPPSTML
-218 ALQNIT
+218 ALQNTT
-224 TPKEKDSSLSN
+224 TPKETDTSLSN

-242 MLRAP
+242 MVRAP

-333 GTYLLESKAHG
+333 GTYLLDSKAHG
-344 SPSGMPKTYSLPR
+344 SPSGMPKSYSLPR

-362 SFAGFDREIV
+362 SFGGLDREIV
-372 PSPYTMDGAAS
+372 PSPYSMDGAAS

-398 GQERLISSLSELQ
+398 GQERLFSSLTELH

-437 NNRKVVMPRLENGN
+437 NHHRVVVPRLENGN
-451 SVGDRPPKLELEF
+451 SIGDRPPKLELEF
-464 DPRSMSLARIS
+464 DPRSMSLTRIS
-475 RENTPQSGQE
+475 RDNIPQSGQE

-491 IVQPGAAAGFVSE
+491 IVQPTSGAAAGFVTD

-552 ESNQSQHNLKG
+552 ELNQSQHNLKG
-563 DVGREEMT
+563 DVGREEMA

-594 QSSALAIA
+594 QSSALASA
-602 RSNEDIQEV
+602 RSNDDVQEV

-616 NAMNEFPFEQRL
+616 KAMNEFPFEQRL

-634 PGIERDDILEAIRH
+634 PGIERDDILEAIRD

-674 EGLEHYQP
+674 DGLEQYQT
-682 KEQSQDPAGASY
+682 KEQSQDPPGASY

-720 TKDEILATVRECLD
+720 TKDEILAAVRECLD
-734 TFDFPTRSVLAP
+734 TFDFPMPSVAP

-751 TRDDVLGAVKEGV
+751 TREDILEAVKEGV
-764 GSQEQSSKEFEFSRE
+764 GAQGQSLKEFEFSRE

-791 GLSEQGQISKEH
+791 GFSEEGQISKEF
-803 MHEAVRAGIE
+803 MHEAVRAGVE
-813 DLLSVH
+813 DVLSVH
-819 GQLSKEDLHEVVS
+819 AQLSKEDLHEAVG

-857 VEKILSFQGQ
+857 VEEILSVQGQ
-867 ISKDVHGAVK
+867 ISKDVHEAVK

-905 LLSVQGQ
+905 LLSLQGQ
-912 KSKEDIYEAVRA
+912 KSKEDVYEAVRA

-930 PGQALIPKG
+930 SGSALIPKG
-939 AELSRDDIFDALK
+939 AELSRDDIYDAVK

-958 HMSTNGVGEQVLDKM
+958 HKSTNGVREQVLDKM

-980 KIEFKQYS
+980 KVEFKQYS

-1009 RENLTVNNREVL
+1009 RENLIVNNREVL

-1071 AEDNTSTIR
+1071 ADDETSTIR
-1080 GGEVVIAYPEAPG
+1080 GGEVVIAYPEARG
-1093 NADAASEFGM
+1093 NADAGSEFGV

-1113 LEGLLREVCANVDDI
+1113 LEGLLREVCANVDEI
-1128 RDRTIADDIGDK
+1128 RDRTMAHDIGDK
-1140 VRKSDIEAL
+1140 VRKSDIDAL
-1149 VTLCLDTKL
+1149 VALCLDTKV
-1158 NVEDTKAR
+1158 NVEDTKAHV
-1166 IEDAKAHIEDF
+1166 EDVKAHIEDL
-1177 VMPDMDHLPNK
+1177 VMPDMNHLSTK
-1188 SDFEDGLNGLRAEM
+1188 SDFEDGLDGLRAEM
-1202 ERILNKPL
+1202 ERIVNKPL

-1238 VEEEITESK
+1238 VEEEITESR
-1247 GGEVVIADGEARRNM
+1247 GGEVVIADGQARRNLD
-1262 NAVDGFGM
+1262 AVDEFGM
-1270 GSTSKEELGILEAQ
+1270 DSTSKEELGILEAQ
-1284 IKEVFAILEAIR
+1284 LKEVFAILEAIR
-1296 DKMMEDGDG
+1296 EKMMEDDNG

-1322 TKTHIDELPLPDTD
+1322 TKAHIDELPLPEAD
-1336 TLPTRSEIDALGDL
+1336 TLPTKSEIDALGDL
-1350 IRDLAE
+1350 IRDLGE

-1387 LFLDDIR
+1387 LFLDDVR
-1394 AELKAIL
+1394 AELKTKL

-1415 ETFAENVMGSDA
+1415 ETFAENLMGSDA
-1427 TPLVTELKEVVTREF
+1427 IPLVTELKEVVTREF

-1449 AESELGTEQKH
+1449 AGSELGTEQKH
-1460 NSLLEKYD
+1460 NSLLEKHD
-1468 ENKATIIL
+1468 EHKATIIS

-1502 KEKVIEET
+1502 KEKVLEET

-1515 ETLNTTKSLVEE
+1515 ETLNTTKAVVEE

-1570 DEKNEHHFTREEVSK
+1570 DEKNEHHYTREEVSK

-1590 EGNLHSKIDGRFDEI
+1590 EGNLKSKIDERLDEI

-1612 QIAAQEKDKSFLE
+1612 QIAAEEKDKSFRE
-1625 KTLQQ
+1625 TNLQQ
-1630 TDSLNTT
+1630 TESLNTT

-1643 ELRML
+1643 ELRAL

-1658 RMDGDSSAVIE
+1658 RMDGDSSAVFE
-1669 RIKNLGSKIDGLL
+1669 RIENLGSKIDGLL
-1682 SIDQICEHQ
+1682 LIDQISEHQ
-1691 RTRAELSK
+1691 STRAEVSK

-1726 GIVGQNYEQTKT
+1726 GIVGQHYEQAKT
-1738 STEEIKSSVQAIPA
+1738 STEEIKSSVQGIPAAIP
-1752 SISLPVI
+1752 PPTI
-1759 AASPPAIEFPVHEN
+1759 AAPPPAIEFPVHEN
-1773 YDDSTINAKLDQL
+1773 YDDSAINAKLDQL
-1786 IGHAEQAEKSLAQFV
+1786 IGHAEQADKSLAQFV
-1801 SLDQIREQVTA
+1801 SLDQIQEQVTA
-1812 MTKDFSEY
+1812 MAKELSEY
-1820 IAGQRTAIARV
+1820 ITGQQTAIARV
-1831 ANDRTREAEE
+1831 ANDRAREAEE
-1841 IAMALQM
+1841 IAMVLQV
-1848 RVSQKDNVEAEIAR
+1848 RISQKDNVEAEIAR
-1862 MSAQKGEIA
+1862 MSAQKDEIA
-1871 QAVHELAREKENLM
+1871 HAVHELAREKENLM

-1890 LIRDKKYLAR
+1890 LTRDNKYLAR
-1900 ENESLIHDKELLM
+1900 EKESLIHDKELLM

-1973 NRPRSSLKDMN
+1973 TRPRSSLKDMN

-1991 TSNATEDTSP
+1991 SSNATENTST
-2001 STISPILPHTVS
+2001 STISPAVPHTVS

-2023 KRRQPNKS
+2023 KRRQPAKNFSPS
-2031 GSLNGRSIGDRRIL
+2031 GRTTGDRRIL
-2045 SLSTLGANKNA
+2045 SLSTLGANKNTNA
-2056 NKDRSLVLANSSQL
+2056 DRSLVLANSSRL

-2133 EGSETGTERRTSYTG
+2133 EASETGTERRTSYTG
-2148 TYADTMSYG
+2148 TYTDTMSYG
-2157 TGSVVSSE
+2157 TGSVVSSD

-2170 YAPSTVDTIGTKD
+2170 YAPSTVDTLGTKE
-2183 YPITEDGHEEESEG
+2183 YPMTEDGHGESEG
-2197 ESIDEEEEGHE
+2197 ESIDGEEEEHQP
-2208 LNDAGALIRFG
+2208 NDARALTLYD

-2230 E
+2230 EE

>member
-1 MTASWCSS
+1 M
-9 INLLY
+9 
-14 LTLVVRLFQCKT
+14 
-26 YSKRFLD
+26 
-33 IQAQVTLVLWR
+33 
-44 AFNETNKIFKN
+44 
-55 NRWDSSD
+55 
-62 PERAPPPLPL
+62 
-72 NPGSASPAT
+72 
-81 KSNTSAVIAAAAEAL
+81 
-96 ATKARESAY
+96 
-105 TTNPVPSRSPE
+105 
-116 RSLIKGQIHKRMQSM
+116 IKGQIHKRMQSM
-131 HNGQGSIRDR
+131 HNGQGSTRDR
-141 NLYFDG
+141 NSYFDG
-147 TSSLERP
+147 TSSLERS
-154 PERIP
+154 PEKIP

-168 RSPEKSPTRT
+168 RSPERSPTRA

-208 GENTPPSTML
+208 GENTPPPSTTL
-218 ALQNIT
+218 ALQNKNM
-224 TPKEKDSSLSN
+224 PKETDTSLSN

-242 MLRAP
+242 MVRAP

-318 VDASSRSTSHYSRGP
+318 ADASSRSASHYSRGP

-344 SPSGMPKTYSLPR
+344 SPSGMPKSYSLPR

-362 SFAGFDREIV
+362 SFAGLDREIV
-372 PSPYTMDGAAS
+372 PSPYSMDGAAS
-383 IALLEKVLREMGTKE
+383 IALLEKILREMGTKE
-398 GQERLISSLSELQ
+398 GQERLFSTLSELH

-419 DPAVSKKLE
+419 DPAISKKLE
-428 EILAFLKEG
+428 EILAFLKDG
-437 NNRKVVMPRLENGN
+437 HNRKVIVPRLENGN
-451 SVGDRPPKLELEF
+451 SIGDRAPKLELEF

-475 RENTPQSGQE
+475 REDTPQSGQE

-491 IVQPGAAAGFVSE
+491 MVQPAPGAAAGFMSE
-504 DILKMLKKM
+504 DMLKMLKKM
-513 KDSITEGGGMTAEL
+513 KDSVTEGGGMTAEL

-552 ESNQSQHNLKG
+552 ELNQSQHNLKG

-602 RSNEDIQEV
+602 RSNEDVQEV

-616 NAMNEFPFEQRL
+616 KAMNEFPFEQRL
-628 ALQNPR
+628 AVQNPK
-634 PGIERDDILEAIRH
+634 PGIEREDILEAIRH

-674 EGLEHYQP
+674 EGLEQYQP

-705 KHFNPPAPV
+705 KHFVPPAPI

-720 TKDEILATVRECLD
+720 TKDEILEAVRECLD
-734 TFDFPTRSVLAP
+734 TFDFPMPSVAP
-746 REVEL
+746 REVDL
-751 TRDDVLGAVKEGV
+751 TREDVLEAVKEGV
-764 GSQEQSSKEFEFSRE
+764 GAQGQSFKGFEFSRD

-791 GLSEQGQISKEH
+791 GLSEQGQISKGY
-803 MHEAVRAGIE
+803 MHEAVRSGVE
-813 DLLSVH
+813 DLLSAH
-819 GQLSKEDLHEVVS
+819 GQLSKDDLHEVVG

-857 VEKILSFQGQ
+857 VEEILSVQGQ
-867 ISKDVHGAVK
+867 ISKDIHEAVR

-912 KSKEDIYEAVRA
+912 KSKEDIFEAVRA
-924 GIEEGF
+924 GIEEGI
-930 PGQALIPKG
+930 PGQALISKG
-939 AELSRDDIFDALK
+939 PELSRDDIFDAVK

-958 HMSTNGVGEQVLDKM
+958 HQPINDVGEQVLDKM

-1028 EGLKVDVERMANKP
+1028 EGLKVEVERMANKP

-1059 ANIRFDFDRSRA
+1059 ANIRYDCDRSRT
-1071 AEDNTSTIR
+1071 AEDETSTIR
-1080 GGEVVIAYPEAPG
+1080 GGEVVIAYPPEVRG
-1093 NADAASEFGM
+1093 NADAASDFGM
-1103 GSSAKENVAI
+1103 GSSSKENVAV

-1128 RDRTIADDIGDK
+1128 RDRMMAEDIRDK
-1140 VRKSDIEAL
+1140 VRKSDIDNL
-1149 VTLCLDTKL
+1149 LTLCLDTKV
-1158 NVEDTKAR
+1158 NVEDAKAH
-1166 IEDAKAHIEDF
+1166 IEDAKAHIEDLA
-1177 VMPDMDHLPNK
+1177 MPDMNHLPTK
-1188 SDFEDGLNGLRAEM
+1188 SEFEDGLDGLRAEI
-1202 ERILNKPL
+1202 ERIVNKPL

-1232 LDRSRS
+1232 LDRERS
-1238 VEEEITESK
+1238 IEEEITESK
-1247 GGEVVIADGEARRNM
+1247 GGEVVIADGQARRDM
-1262 NAVDGFGM
+1262 DAMDEFSI
-1270 GSTSKEELGILEAQ
+1270 GSTPKQELGILEAQ
-1284 IKEVFAILEAIR
+1284 LKEVFAILEAIR
-1296 DKMMEDGDG
+1296 DKVMEDGDG
-1305 DRVRKSDIEAL
+1305 DKVRKSDIEAL
-1316 ETLCME
+1316 KTLCME
-1322 TKTHIDELPLPDTD
+1322 TRTHIDELPLPEVD
-1336 TLPTRSEIDALGDL
+1336 TLPTKSEIDTLGDL
-1350 IRDLAE
+1350 IRDLGE

-1387 LFLDDIR
+1387 LFLDDVR
-1394 AELKAIL
+1394 AELKAKI
-1401 NEDGDNIQELSKTL
+1401 NEDGNHIQELSKTL
-1415 ETFAENVMGSDA
+1415 ETFAETVMGSDA
-1427 TPLVTELKEVVTREF
+1427 IPLVTELKEVVTREF

-1449 AESELGTEQKH
+1449 AGSELGTEQKH
-1460 NSLLEKYD
+1460 NSLLEKH
-1468 ENKATIIL
+1468 EEHKATIIS

-1492 YDDAQIAAEE
+1492 YDDAQISAEE
-1502 KEKVIEET
+1502 KEKVLEET

-1515 ETLNTTKSLVEE
+1515 ETLNTTKTVVEE

-1570 DEKNEHHFTREEVSK
+1570 DEKNEHHSTREVVSE

-1590 EGNLHSKIDGRFDEI
+1590 EGNLRSKIDERFDEI

-1612 QIAAQEKDKSFLE
+1612 QIAAEEKDKSFRE
-1625 KTLQQ
+1625 TALQQ
-1630 TDSLNTT
+1630 TDTLNTT

-1643 ELRML
+1643 ELRTL
-1648 VDTLGSTITD
+1648 VDALGSKIID
-1658 RMDGDSSAVIE
+1658 RMDGDTSAVVEHIQ
-1669 RIKNLGSKIDGLL
+1669 NLVSKIEGLL
-1682 SIDQICEHQ
+1682 SINQISEHQ
-1691 RTRAELSK
+1691 STRAEVSK

-1726 GIVGQNYEQTKT
+1726 GIVGKHYEQAKT

-1752 SISLPVI
+1752 AIPLPAI
-1759 AASPPAIEFPVHEN
+1759 AAAPPAIEFPVHET
-1773 YDDSTINAKLDQL
+1773 YDDSTVNAKLDQL
-1786 IGHAEQAEKSLAQFV
+1786 IGHAVQADKSLAQFV

-1812 MTKDFSEY
+1812 MAKEFSEY
-1820 IAGQRTAIARV
+1820 ITGQQTAIARV
-1831 ANDRTREAEE
+1831 ANDRAREAEE
-1841 IAMALQM
+1841 VAVALQM
-1848 RVSQKDNVEAEIAR
+1848 RISQKDNVEAEIAR
-1862 MSAQKGEIA
+1862 MSAQKDEIA
-1871 QAVHELAREKENLM
+1871 QAVHELAREKEDLM
-1885 LEKEN
+1885 LDKEN
-1890 LIRDKKYLAR
+1890 LIRDNKYLAR
-1900 ENESLIHDKELLM
+1900 EKESLIHDKELLM

-1935 ALDIRREELHI
+1935 ALSIRREELHI
-1946 IEERAGSVERS
+1946 IEERADSVERS

-1963 DHSRSLLAIS
+1963 DHSRSLLAIYT
-1973 NRPRSSLKDMN
+1973 RPRSSLKDMN

-1991 TSNATEDTSP
+1991 TSNATENTST
-2001 STISPILPHTVS
+2001 STISPTLPHTVS

-2023 KRRQPNKS
+2023 KRRQPTKNGPLS
-2031 GSLNGRSIGDRRIL
+2031 GRTTGDRRIL
-2045 SLSTLGANKNA
+2045 SLSTLGANRNA
-2056 NKDRSLVLANSSQL
+2056 NADRSIVLTNSSHL
-2070 ENAAKGSAFGGGGL
+2070 ESIAKGSAFGGGGL

-2109 YGDEGPT
+2109 YGDEGPA

-2148 TYADTMSYG
+2148 TYTDTMSYG
-2157 TGSVVSSE
+2157 TGSVVSS
-2165 DRRTS
+2165 DGRRTS
-2170 YAPSTVDTIGTKD
+2170 YAPSTIDTIGTQD
-2183 YPITEDGHEEESEG
+2183 YPITEDGHGGEESEG
-2197 ESIDEEEEGHE
+2197 ESIDGEEEEHE
-2208 LNDAGALIRFG
+2208 PTDAGALTLYG

-2230 E
+2230 EE